1 MALKKIDGRN
11 GRFYTDG
18 EDYYPSVTTILN
30 KVVAKGYYFKKWLG
44 DARSW
49 KDAEEYRDSKAKKGT
64 KVHNYCERL
73 AKGDRIDVSED
84 SKEVVKKTLGYIKWY
99 NKMEPNIID
108 TEFQVVNRL
117 RKYAGTADLIA
128 EIDEDVWLIDI
139 KTSSQIYNSHKFQLS
154 MYNKAISTQNDDLG
168 AVPRKQGILLLKDR
182 TKKGYQLKEIEYDPG
197 LVDAVMALYE
207 RVGDWEPA
215 KEEKLPQTLEI
226 EGIGPREVG

>member
-1 MALKKIDGRN
+1 MALQKIDSKN

-30 KVVAKGYYFKKWLG
+30 KVVAKGYYFRKWLG
-44 DARSW
+44 DANSFQA
-49 KDAEEYRDSKAKKGT
+49 AEDYKNEKAEKGT

-73 AKGDRIDVSED
+73 AMGNRIDVSED

-99 NKMEPNIID
+99 NKMEPKIID

-128 EIDEDVWLIDI
+128 EIDDEVWLIDI

-154 MYNKAISTQNDDLG
+154 MYNKAISAQDDV
-168 AVPRKQGILLLKDR
+168 VPEKQGILLLKDR
-182 TKKGYQLKEIEYDPG
+182 TKKGYQLKGIEYDSE
-197 LVDAVMALYE
+197 LVNAIMSLYE
-207 RVGDWEPA
+207 RVGDWKPA